1 MLPKFIVTTFKF
13 RTDISPPPALCKSRS
28 KSAIHPYYH
37 TDPMCGD
44 MLKPLYICYT
54 YSCLLEFSVSV

>member
-1 MLPKFIVTTFKF
+1 MFH
-13 RTDISPPPALCKSRS
+13 PPPALCKSRS

-44 MLKPLYICYT
+44 VLKPLYICYT
-54 YSCLLEFSVSV
+54 YSCLLKFSVSV